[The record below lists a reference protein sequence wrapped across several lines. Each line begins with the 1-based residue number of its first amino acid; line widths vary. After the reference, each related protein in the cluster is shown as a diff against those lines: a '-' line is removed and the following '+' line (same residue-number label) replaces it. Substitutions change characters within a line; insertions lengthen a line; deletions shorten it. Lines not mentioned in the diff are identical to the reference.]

1 MSLSKLL
8 GYSLARAL
16 EVLEAEGQPA
26 PAIAY
31 TLAPSRRDDETREG
45 LSPRVIGVKENTL
58 IVSFFRDCPPRAKGE
73 NEHGT

>member
-1 MSLSKLL
+1 MLSELL

-16 EVLEAEGQPA
+16 EVLEAEKMPA

-31 TLAPSRRDDETREG
+31 TLAPSRREALTREG

-58 IVSFFRDCPPRAKGE
+58 IVSYFRDCPPRKQGE
-73 NEHGT
+73 EEHG